1 MQVDENHLLVIR
13 GESVEETQKKQDR
26 STFRTSTDTQHVV
39 FLFFALIHCF
49 FLEISTSPGVRQD
62 LFKAML
68 RQNIEWFDHPT
79 NSVGALMTMLGM
91 DASTVQNMTGQSLV
105 GLTILG
111 SFFAGTLRLFCPM
124 TFQLCYLFVLFFST
138 LRRKKRFKC

>member
-1 MQVDENHLLVIR
+1 MLVIR

-39 FLFFALIHCF
+39 FLFFALIYCF
-49 FLEISTSPGVRQD
+49 VLEISTSPGVRQD

-105 GLTILG
+105 GGLTILC
-111 SFFAGTLRLFCPM
+111 SFFACGNNTLPF
-124 TFQLCYLFVLFFST
+124 
-138 LRRKKRFKC
+138 

>member
-13 GESVEETQKKQDR
+13 RESVEETQKKQDR

-105 GLTILG
+105 GLTVLC
-111 SFFAGTLRLFCPM
+111 SFFACGNNTLPF
-124 TFQLCYLFVLFFST
+124 
-138 LRRKKRFKC
+138 

>member
-1 MQVDENHLLVIR
+1 MRKLKKNKTGALLGRVLTP
-13 GESVEETQKKQDR
+13 SMLSFYSLPQYT
-26 STFRTSTDTQHVV
+26 V
-39 FLFFALIHCF
+39 FL
-49 FLEISTSPGVRQD
+49 LEISTSPGVRQD

-105 GLTILG
+105 GLTILC
-111 SFFAGTLRLFCPM
+111 SFFAP
-124 TFQLCYLFVLFFST
+124 YEV
-138 LRRKKRFKC
+138 

>member
-1 MQVDENHLLVIR
+1 MLRKLKKNKTGALLGRVLTPSMLSFYSLPFNI
-13 GESVEETQKKQDR
+13 
-26 STFRTSTDTQHVV
+26 
-39 FLFFALIHCF
+39 LFC
-49 FLEISTSPGVRQD
+49 LEISTSPGVRQD

-124 TFQLCYLFVLFFST
+124 TFQLCYLFVLFFSR
-138 LRRKKRFKC
+138 LSGKKKDSKC

>member
-1 MQVDENHLLVIR
+1 MYTI
-13 GESVEETQKKQDR
+13 
-26 STFRTSTDTQHVV
+26 
-39 FLFFALIHCF
+39 LFW
-49 FLEISTSPGVRQD
+49 ISTSPGVRQD

-105 GLTILG
+105 GLTILS
-111 SFFAGTLRLFCPM
+111 SFLLRMWEEHFAFLLRISVGVFLAGTRYVSKLRLKG
-124 TFQLCYLFVLFFST
+124 LA
-138 LRRKKRFKC
+138 

>member
-39 FLFFALIHCF
+39 VFLFFASIYCF
-49 FLEISTSPGVRQD
+49 CLEISTSPGVRQD

-105 GLTILG
+105 GLTILC
-111 SFFAGTLRLFCPM
+111 SFFACGNNTLPF
-124 TFQLCYLFVLFFST
+124 
-138 LRRKKRFKC
+138 

>member
-1 MQVDENHLLVIR
+1 MLRKLKKKKTGALLGRVLTP
-13 GESVEETQKKQDR
+13 SMLLSFYSLPQYTV
-26 STFRTSTDTQHVV
+26 
-39 FLFFALIHCF
+39 F

-124 TFQLCYLFVLFFST
+124 TFQLSYFSR
-138 LRRKKRFKC
+138 LSEKKKDS